1 MLLTGPLLSG
11 RSYNTIYAKSCTH
24 FYSMRT
30 KSHIYRP
37 EAIFVNPKV
46 SVVIPTYNR
55 AANVQ
60 NGVKS
65 VLAQTFSDLEVIVVD
80 DGSSDGTGQILR
92 DSFGDRIRYY
102 FQPNQGASVARN
114 KGVEEARGEWIAFL
128 DSDDLWENE
137 KLEWQF
143 KALEQFSPQCG
154 ACYTDVR
161 FFNHSETRTFFQ
173 MAEENY
179 RHEGTLGVNPEVMR
193 LVVRPGGAGMVVCLS
208 SLLAR
213 TDFIRRTGF
222 DPKLLYSQ
230 DSEFIFRLATLTG
243 FCYVNRP
250 LVRFD
255 RAPAEI
261 RHVGVSADWNKM
273 EFFLHD
279 SQLRLEGLLRLSEGL
294 SREIRALIREQL
306 SLIHSGWANWYLE
319 RGEYAKA
326 RQAAG
331 RAAQTSLNFNLAVKW
346 LLTWMSP
353 RLALRTVRWRQGVR
367 KDVVTV

>member
-1 MLLTGPLLSG
+1 MS
-11 RSYNTIYAKSCTH
+11 
-24 FYSMRT
+24 
-30 KSHIYRP
+30 
-37 EAIFVNPKV
+37 PKV
-46 SVVIPTYNR
+46 SIVIPTYNR

-60 NGVKS
+60 NGIKS
-65 VLAQTFSDLEVIVVD
+65 VLAQTFSDLEIIGVD
-80 DGSSDGTGQILR
+80 DGSSDDTGKTLR
-92 DSFGDRIRYY
+92 EVFGERIRYY
-102 FQPNQGASVARN
+102 YQPNQGASVARN
-114 KGVEEARGEWIAFL
+114 KGVAVARGEWIAFL
-128 DSDDLWENE
+128 DSDDLWEKD

-143 KALEQFSPQCG
+143 RALEQFGPKCG

-179 RHEGTLGVNPEVMR
+179 QHDSPMGVNTDVLR
-193 LVVRPGGAGMVVCLS
+193 LLVRPGGAGMVVCLS

-213 TDFIRRTGF
+213 PDFIRKTGF

-230 DSEFIFRLATLTG
+230 DSEFMFRLAMLTG
-243 FCYVNRP
+243 FCYVNKP

-261 RHVGVSADWNKM
+261 RHVGVSADWNKL

-294 SREIRALIREQL
+294 PKQVRTVIREQL
-306 SLIHSGWANWYLE
+306 AMVHSGWTNWYLE
-319 RGEYAKA
+319 RGQYAKA
-326 RQAAG
+326 RESIS

-346 LLTWMSP
+346 LLTWTSP
-353 RLALRTVRWRQGVR
+353 RLALRTVRQRREDR
-367 KDVVTV
+367 KDAVTV